1 MKRFVSSRTFLD
13 TEHLAAE
20 IRAWDHAEGS
30 RIHSTTGQAPY
41 YRFELERPHLLPLP
55 EEPFFYAT
63 VEMRRV
69 SRECFLSFE
78 ATATRRPLSMPEP
91 RSRCALLQRKCIS

>member
-1 MKRFVSSRTFLD
+1 VKRLVGPVKRFVSSRTFLD

-63 VEMRRV
+63 VESAGYPGSASSP
-69 SRECFLSFE
+69 SRQ
-78 ATATRRPLSMPEP
+78 PLLGA
-91 RSRCALLQRKCIS
+91 R